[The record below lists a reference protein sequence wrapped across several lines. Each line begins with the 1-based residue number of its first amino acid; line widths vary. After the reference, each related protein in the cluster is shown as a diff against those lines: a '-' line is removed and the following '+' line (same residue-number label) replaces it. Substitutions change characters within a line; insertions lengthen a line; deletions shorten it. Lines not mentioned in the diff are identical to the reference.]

1 MNIFDMSISSVL
13 DVLSYGLV
21 LVYGL
26 VLAAAIAG
34 SFETARQR
42 RIVLCLCPVFLLVQ
56 LLGWL
61 LLGKDGVTQIYPLI
75 VHLPLVLILVFALKR
90 PWGVSIVSTCMAYLC
105 CQPPHWGRVAA
116 EMLTHSAFAAIII
129 YILLLGAFLHL
140 LQRYFVAAAY
150 STMTYSRS
158 ALLLFGSLP
167 CTYYIFDY
175 ATTVYS
181 DVLYSGAVAINEFLP
196 TVLIVFY
203 ILFLPAFHVQTQS
216 RSHAEMERS
225 LLEVELEQSQQEMD
239 TIREAET
246 QAAVYQ
252 HDMRHHLNMIGGL
265 LTSGQTQQAQDYI
278 RRVQSDVEAITPR
291 RFCENETVNLLCASF
306 AQKAQRAHVEL
317 CVDARVPSELSISD
331 TELCSLLSNALENAL
346 RVTAELEPASR
357 RIVKLYCGIRLNK
370 LLIEVRN
377 PCDAPP
383 EMRNGIPVSNRV
395 GHGYGCRSIQ
405 AIAQRRGG
413 LCQFRTEGGTFLL
426 QVMLPVHTEK

>member
-42 RIVLCLCPVFLLVQ
+42 RIVLWLCPVFLLVQ

-61 LLGKDGVTQIYPLI
+61 LLGKDSVTRIYPLI

-129 YILLLGAFLHL
+129 YILLLGAFFHL

-181 DVLYSGAVAINEFLP
+181 DALYSGAVAINEFLP

-252 HDMRHHLNMIGGL
+252 HDMRHHLNMLDGL
-265 LTSGQTQQAQDYI
+265 LSAERPDEAAAYIKKVQADI
-278 RRVQSDVEAITPR
+278 EAITPR
-291 RFCENETVNLLCASF
+291 RFCENHLVNLLCSSF
-306 AQKAQRAHVEL
+306 TDKAQRQGAVL
-317 CVDARVPSELSISD
+317 TVDASLPNDVAISD
-331 TELCSLLSNALENAL
+331 TELCSLLSNGLENAL
-346 RVTAELEPASR
+346 HAVADLPADRKQIS
-357 RIVKLYCGIRLNK
+357 LYCGVRQNK
-370 LLIEVRN
+370 LLIEIRN
-377 PCDAPP
+377 PCAGPIA
-383 EMRNGIPVSNRV
+383 MRDGLPVSDRE

-405 AIAQRRGG
+405 AIAQRNGG
-413 LCQFRTEGGTFLL
+413 LCVFSARQGQFLL
-426 QVMLPVHTEK
+426 QIMLPVLET

>member
-42 RIVLCLCPVFLLVQ
+42 RIVLWLCPVFLLVQ

-61 LLGKDGVTQIYPLI
+61 LLGEDSVTRIYPLI

-90 PWGVSIVSTCMAYLC
+90 PWGVSIVS
-105 CQPPHWGRVAA
+105 WGRVAA

-129 YILLLGAFLHL
+129 YILLLGASFYL

-225 LLEVELEQSQQEMD
+225 LLEVELEQAQQEMD

-426 QVMLPVHTEK
+426 QVMLPVHTEE